1 MFPYNEYRPTL
12 ALKASSFAA
21 SALLV
26 LIVALPI
33 VSVAARIVA
42 A

>member
-1 MFPYNEYRPTL
+1 MFLYEFRPTF

-26 LIVALPI
+26 LIVVTPLLA
-33 VSVAARIVA
+33 VAARVVA
-42 A
+42 